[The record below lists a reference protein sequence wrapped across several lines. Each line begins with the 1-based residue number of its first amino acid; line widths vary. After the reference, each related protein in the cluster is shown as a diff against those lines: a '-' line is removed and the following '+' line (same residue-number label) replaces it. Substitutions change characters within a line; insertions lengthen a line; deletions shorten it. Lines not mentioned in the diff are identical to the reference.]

1 MLLYGGLG
9 ASLVSGTAVVMV
21 EAGTRIKDVIEIM
34 MMIVMKIVGTLVI
47 LKPNL
52 LSF

>member
-1 MLLYGGLG
+1 M
-9 ASLVSGTAVVMV
+9 VSGTAVVMV

-34 MMIVMKIVGTLVI
+34 MIVMMIVDTLVMV
-47 LKPNL
+47 KPNL

>member
-34 MMIVMKIVGTLVI
+34 MLKIVDTLV
-47 LKPNL
+47 LVKPNL
-52 LSF
+52 LSS

>member
-1 MLLYGGLG
+1 MLLYGGSG

-34 MMIVMKIVGTLVI
+34 MIVMMI
-47 LKPNL
+47 LNTPVMVKPNL